1 MFKVVLYEYGQE
13 QDSVTV
19 MDTENGINYLSACN
33 LDTAQDAI
41 DSLTMTINHGFLE
54 MTGLIVRPFKTLV
67 KVYDLKKDKL
77 IFFGR
82 MLSPDNNMDS
92 NGAFTHTYVFEG
104 ALAFL
109 MDTDQQYS
117 FQFDKMPVDNLK
129 LVISRHNNQIA
140 SEPYKRIT
148 VGTVDVPKNEIPNDQ
163 QYNEELKYFKTWDD
177 KTTYDTVDADLK
189 EKYGG
194 HLVVEYQENQTILH
208 YLKDPK
214 NQKQTEIR
222 IGKNLKSIQHKVDPM
237 DVVTRLK
244 PLGQSTETANG
255 DEVKLTISEA
265 NNGSPYIDIPELI
278 EVYGIQVGIV
288 DFPESYTPTTLKEA
302 GQKWIADQNK
312 NIAKATISIDALDLA
327 LIDIDPDDFELYN
340 YHLTTVEPLG
350 IKEWL
355 TIIGVSTDLMS
366 PQNKS
371 LTIGEK
377 QLSQRRVQAQQA
389 AQEKAILERQITHK
403 TGKVQAEVDYHQK
416 VITGEIGGVLTVTDA
431 NGNQPI
437 KNGVTQ
443 FNLSGWRY
451 YPPFKNPGVNQ
462 SPDSVFFDTK
472 NTDPSVFDA
481 YMIVPQQ
488 RYLQIVLSC
497 YIDTPGATGL
507 VEVINFKASETKF
520 YQSATVSAVGVNN
533 QEQITLTIDLQQISK
548 DRLDFYLRMSSA
560 TPGATIYAREMFVG
574 TLNA

>member
-1 MFKVVLYEYGQE
+1 MYKVQLFEYGQAP
-13 QDSVTV
+13 VTV
-19 MDTENGINYLSACN
+19 MDTSQGINYLSSCT

-41 DSLTMTINHGFLE
+41 DSLTMSINHGFVE

-67 KVYDLKKDKL
+67 KVYDLKKNKY

-82 MLSPDNNMDS
+82 MLAPDNNMDS
-92 NGAFTHTYVFEG
+92 SGSFSHTYVFEG

-129 LVISRHNNQIA
+129 LVIDRHNNQIA
-140 SEPYKRIT
+140 TEPYKKIV

-177 KTTYDTVDADLK
+177 KTTYETVDGDLK

-194 HLVVEYQENQTILH
+194 HLVVEYQENQTVLH
-208 YLKDPK
+208 YLKNPK

-222 IGKNLKSIQHKVDPM
+222 IGKNLKSIQHKIDPM

-278 EVYGIQVGIV
+278 DVYGIQVGIV

-302 GQKWIADQNK
+302 GQKWIAEQNK
-312 NIAKATISIDALDLA
+312 NIAKATITIDALDLA

-389 AQEKAILERQITHK
+389 AQEKAILERQITDK

-416 VITGEIGGVLTVTDA
+416 VITGEIGGVLTVTDTE
-431 NGNQPI
+431 GNQPI
-437 KNGVTQ
+437 KNGQSQ
-443 FNLSGWRY
+443 FGLAVFQYW
-451 YPPFKNPGVNQ
+451 PPFYGSDVVIDGVYFKT
-462 SPDSVFFDTK
+462 SSTTPV
-472 NTDPSVFDA
+472 VMDA
-481 YMIVPQQ
+481 RTIVHDQ
-488 RYLQIVLSC
+488 RYLKVSLASFVSRE
-497 YIDTPGATGL
+497 GVTGL
-507 VEVINFKASETKF
+507 VEVVSFAENGNASF
-520 YQSATVSAVGVNN
+520 YKSAVITNAGTGN
-533 QEQITLTIDLQQISK
+533 EQQTILLIDLGKPNKQE
-548 DRLDFYLRMSSA
+548 RYFYIRFSVSDA
-560 TPGATIYAREMFVG
+560 TAYIKTRETMVR
-574 TLNA
+574 TTEQ